1 MLTAG
6 KDLLGLGG
14 LMPTIGTD
22 LALSLLYVSE
32 ALVHPVLDCVVFP
45 DDLD

>member
-6 KDLLGLGG
+6 KDLLALGE
-14 LMPTIGTD
+14 LVPAIGAD

-32 ALVHPVLDCVVFP
+32 ALFYPVLDCVVFS
-45 DDLD
+45 LMT